1 VKTRFI
7 VFYAFAVAL
16 VIFSILAAHQHET
29 TNAAPFASQGTSVGG
44 YISANTTWTLDGSP
58 YIVAQPVTVEEQAT
72 LIIEPGVEVQFANE
86 GAGLWVHGA
95 LNANGK
101 ATSPIRFTSNATIRR
116 PGDWGGCCFESN
128 INDTSCVINLI
139 KIFGNEQVHIEFSR
153 LRHALGGV
161 EPITRTLV
169 RLLQEGYPTYEESAE
184 VGSHYTEQIRMLLDL
199 GYAEYK
205 PSVMDPNARLV
216 ATNKLKGIYM
226 HEKTVDRTIDVVL
239 GMVLSEF
246 YYDLQKEMRI
256 FQLVPYVKASTGY
269 YSNAVQFGKLLRM
282 SESRL
287 KNVTREF
294 YRGVPLTKR
303 VNYGYSTIVSGL
315 VDAKILDYDG
325 DYITGREDI
334 FNKLIDMRSELPIN
348 EEPVIL
354 G

>member
-1 VKTRFI
+1 MVSAKTRFTI
-7 VFYAFAVAL
+7 RVQKLDRPELVAYDR
-16 VIFSILAAHQHET
+16 ILRR
-29 TNAAPFASQGTSVGG
+29 
-44 YISANTTWTLDGSP
+44 Y
-58 YIVAQPVTVEEQAT
+58 
-72 LIIEPGVEVQFANE
+72 
-86 GAGLWVHGA
+86 GAGCYLQKTEELPDHWKVPFGVYVPSIMKDEKTEQQKT
-95 LNANGK
+95 LTFNFGNIGEILVK
-101 ATSPIRFTSNATIRR
+101 KTTFGVMKSTSLRSLQRNIVLKRR
-116 PGDWGGCCFESN
+116 QIGQLVEHD
-128 INDTSCVINLI
+128 LI
-139 KIFGNEQVHIEFSR
+139 KVFGNKQVHIEFSR
-153 LRHALGGV
+153 LRHALGGL
-161 EPITRTLV
+161 EPVTRTLV

-205 PSVMDPNARLV
+205 PSIMDPNARLV
-216 ATNKLKGIYM
+216 ATNKLNGIYI
-226 HEKTVDRTIDVVL
+226 HEKTVDHTIDVVL
-239 GMVLSEF
+239 GMVLSQF

-282 SESRL
+282 SESCL
-287 KNVTREF
+287 KNATRKF

-334 FNKLIDMRSELPIN
+334 FNKLIDMRSELPID

>member
-1 VKTRFI
+1 MMVSGRTRFTI
-7 VFYAFAVAL
+7 RVQKLDRPELVAYDR
-16 VIFSILAAHQHET
+16 ILRR
-29 TNAAPFASQGTSVGG
+29 
-44 YISANTTWTLDGSP
+44 Y
-58 YIVAQPVTVEEQAT
+58 
-72 LIIEPGVEVQFANE
+72 
-86 GAGLWVHGA
+86 GAGCYLQQTEDVVNHYRVPFGVYVPSVMHDEKTEQRKT
-95 LNANGK
+95 LTFN
-101 ATSPIRFTSNATIRR
+101 F
-116 PGDWGGCCFESN
+116 SN
-128 INDTSCVINLI
+128 IGEILI
-139 KIFGNEQVHIEFSR
+139 KKSTLGVMKSTPLRSLQRNIAQKRRHIGQLVEHDLIKVFGDEQVHIEFSK
-153 LRHALGGV
+153 LRHALGGL

-205 PSVMDPNARLV
+205 PSIMDSNARLE

-226 HEKTVDRTIDVVL
+226 HEKNIDKTIDVVL

-256 FQLVPYVKASTGY
+256 FQFVPYVKATTGY
-269 YSNAVQFGKLLRM
+269 YSNAIQFGKLLRM
-282 SESRL
+282 SENCL
-287 KNVTREF
+287 KNVTRDF
-294 YRGVPLTKR
+294 YRGIPITKR

-325 DYITGREDI
+325 EYITGRENI
-334 FNKLIDMRSELPIN
+334 FNKLIDIRSELPIN

>member
-1 VKTRFI
+1 MVSAKTRFTI
-7 VFYAFAVAL
+7 RVQKLDRPELVAYDR
-16 VIFSILAAHQHET
+16 ILRR
-29 TNAAPFASQGTSVGG
+29 
-44 YISANTTWTLDGSP
+44 Y
-58 YIVAQPVTVEEQAT
+58 
-72 LIIEPGVEVQFANE
+72 
-86 GAGLWVHGA
+86 GAGCYLQKTEELPNHWRVPFGVYVPSMMKDEKTKQQKT
-95 LNANGK
+95 LTFNFGNIGEILVK
-101 ATSPIRFTSNATIRR
+101 KSTLGVTKSTPLRSLQRNIVLKRR
-116 PGDWGGCCFESN
+116 QIGQLVEHD
-128 INDTSCVINLI
+128 LI
-139 KIFGNEQVHIEFSR
+139 KVFGNEQVHIEFSR
-153 LRHALGGV
+153 LRHALGGL

-184 VGSHYTEQIRMLLDL
+184 VGAHYTEQIRMLLDL

-205 PSVMDPNARLV
+205 PSLTDPNSRLV
-216 ATNKLKGIYM
+216 ATNKLNGIYM

-282 SESRL
+282 SESCL

-325 DYITGREDI
+325 DYITGREEI

>member
-1 VKTRFI
+1 MVSGRTRFTI
-7 VFYAFAVAL
+7 RVQKLDRPDLVAYDR
-16 VIFSILAAHQHET
+16 ILRR
-29 TNAAPFASQGTSVGG
+29 
-44 YISANTTWTLDGSP
+44 Y
-58 YIVAQPVTVEEQAT
+58 
-72 LIIEPGVEVQFANE
+72 
-86 GAGLWVHGA
+86 GAGCYLQKTEETPDHWKVPFGVFVPSKMKDEKTEQKKT
-95 LNANGK
+95 LTFNFG
-101 ATSPIRFTSNATIRR
+101 
-116 PGDWGGCCFESN
+116 N
-128 INDTSCVINLI
+128 IGEILI
-139 KIFGNEQVHIEFSR
+139 KKSTLGVMKSTSLRSLQRNIVLKRRQIGQLVEHDLIRVFGNEQVHIEFSR
-153 LRHALGGV
+153 LRHALGGL

-169 RLLQEGYPTYEESAE
+169 RLLQEGNPTYEESAE

-205 PSVMDPNARLV
+205 PSIMDPNARLV
-216 ATNKLKGIYM
+216 ATNKLNGIYL
-226 HEKTVDRTIDVVL
+226 HEKTVDRAIDVVL

-282 SESRL
+282 SESSL